1 MQSSC
6 RVLLPNLPKSHVM
19 HSEAPTLDRV
29 PTSHGRQTDRFAVWR
44 QPAGQ
49 AVHADADPAPN
60 SPAGQCWHAALPS
73 SDCLPT
79 AQGAQVVAFEFVAW
93 VLVAHMRQ
101 VDWPCWSLK
110 RPGAHGRHPACPGLF
125 W

>member
-1 MQSSC
+1 M
-6 RVLLPNLPKSHVM
+6 
-19 HSEAPTLDRV
+19 
-29 PTSHGRQTDRFAVWR
+29 
-44 QPAGQ
+44 
-49 AVHADADPAPN
+49 HADADPAPN
-60 SPAGQCWHAALPS
+60 SPAGQVWHAALPA

-79 AQGAQVVAFEFVAW
+79 AQGAQDVAFEFVAW